1 MGQKGFWD
9 FEERQQE
16 LLNKNKTLKYL
27 NDIIPWELFRDEL
40 ESLHKKDRK
49 SNAGRKPIDVILMF
63 KLLILQQLYNIS
75 DEALEY
81 QVKDR
86 LSFMEFLNLG
96 IEDPVPD
103 ATTVWLFR
111 QRLKDHDKI

>member
-27 NDIIPWELFRDEL
+27 NDIIPWELFRYEL

-49 SNAGRKPIDVILMF
+49 SNAGRKPIDVILGL
-63 KLLILQQLYNIS
+63 KNLTYN
-75 DEALEY
+75 
-81 QVKDR
+81 
-86 LSFMEFLNLG
+86 FMRFIFWETREPVLN
-96 IEDPVPD
+96 
-103 ATTVWLFR
+103 
-111 QRLKDHDKI
+111 